1 MNGLLVVRLDSLSG
15 TAVNVGVL
23 VDHTLELH
31 TLEPHSRRAARIGS
45 RRSSLMSSA
54 VPFKLQWYANFCTT
68 RSDIHGLCNA
78 CARLTRAPLR

>member
-1 MNGLLVVRLDSLSG
+1 MNGLLVVRSDSLSG
-15 TAVNVGVL
+15 TAVSVDVM
-23 VDHTLELH
+23 VDHTF

>member
-15 TAVNVGVL
+15 TAVNVGVMD
-23 VDHTLELH
+23 DHTF

>member
-15 TAVNVGVL
+15 TAVNVGVI
-23 VDHTLELH
+23 VDHALV
-31 TLEPHSRRAARIGS
+31 EPHSRAARIGS

-68 RSDIHGLCNA
+68 RSDIHGFCNA